1 MARGRKRL
9 TTAEQIE
16 KTEALV
22 LQKKQELDELVAE
35 LKRLREIE
43 KKENQAALLAAVAK
57 SKWSY
62 EQIMEFIQSPDE
74 KAGRDPQ
81 QRANRSYNK
90 K

>member
-22 LQKKQELDELVAE
+22 FQKKQELDELVEE
-35 LKRLREIE
+35 LKRLRDIE
-43 KKENQAALLAAVAK
+43 KKEDQAALLEAVAK

-62 EQIMEFIQSPDE
+62 EQIMEFIQSDPADRDE
-74 KAGRDPQ
+74 E
-81 QRANRSYNK
+81 
-90 K
+90 